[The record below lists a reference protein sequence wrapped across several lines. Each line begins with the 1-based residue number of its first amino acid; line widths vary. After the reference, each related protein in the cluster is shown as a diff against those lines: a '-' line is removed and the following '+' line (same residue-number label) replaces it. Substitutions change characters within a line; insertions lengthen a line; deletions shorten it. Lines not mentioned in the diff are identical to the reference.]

1 MTYYPKSQIKE
12 NQYTNGG
19 EFVIISTQ
27 KNYVGSYWSNSK
39 GEFFTGKT
47 PNSESNLQLEIA
59 SKIPALE
66 KTKSR
71 TPTIEPFP
79 KNYFVVNDSYYRA
92 KNQSIRDGKDA
103 PRPPF
108 QTLTKPTNKD
118 IQNGFFNR
126 YFVKKG
132 NESIFIEISKN
143 EYNKF
148 KDKDST
154 VQWQLYTPIEI
165 VWNIQGS
172 KDQVYNGN
180 KTNVGLAEQTQN
192 LPGFTLFFRNKFA
205 QYFNPTDI
213 EEDLTTDGSEYVNRR
228 TGKPYTGKYHIHP
241 TKGAMVGAKHINT
254 PHDHLDPITK
264 STPITGS
271 STPISGGSFGG
282 GGGSY

>member
-19 EFVIISTQ
+19 EFVVISTQ
-27 KNYVGSYWSNSK
+27 ENYVGSYWSNSK

-47 PNSESNLQLEIA
+47 PNSEFNLQLEIA

-66 KTKSR
+66 KTKSK

-92 KNQSIRDGKDA
+92 KNKSLRDGKDA

-108 QTLTKPTNKD
+108 QTLNKPTDKD

-132 NESIFIEISKN
+132 NEFKFIEISKD

-148 KDKDST
+148 KDRDSN
-154 VQWQLYTPIEI
+154 VQWQLYTPTKIK
-165 VWNIQGS
+165 WDIQGNRE
-172 KDQVYNGN
+172 QVYNGN
-180 KTNVGLAEQTQN
+180 KTVVSLAEQREN
-192 LPGFTLFFRNKFA
+192 LPGFTLFFRDQFDKFW
-205 QYFNPTDI
+205 I
-213 EEDLTTDGSEYVNRR
+213 
-228 TGKPYTGKYHIHP
+228 GK
-241 TKGAMVGAKHINT
+241 
-254 PHDHLDPITK
+254 
-264 STPITGS
+264 
-271 STPISGGSFGG
+271 
-282 GGGSY
+282 